1 MNRTILTISAFDSS
15 GADGIAADLKTYQAF
30 RVYGAAAVTAV
41 GAQSTVGLQALHPI
55 PIEIMGQQ
63 IESVATDM
71 PVHGVKLGL
80 LPTAAHVEMV
90 ATLLKALSLEKF
102 LVVDPVLKSESGVE
116 LLDPEAV
123 EALKKNIIPMA
134 YVLTPNLEEAEI
146 LSGVPVKDMNGAKAA
161 AKVIRELGCENVVV
175 TGGHLEG
182 PRAMDLWYDGSH
194 QRIFD
199 GSKIVTRNTLGMGT
213 TFASI
218 VAASL
223 VKGLALGECIEKAK
237 QYIAKATQHPFEI
250 GKGSGPLNHTV
261 PM

>member
-1 MNRTILTISAFDSS
+1 LKGFDQAAKRIKEGRPVVVFPEGSRSRTGEMLPFKS
-15 GADGIAADLKTYQAF
+15 GTFYLA
-30 RVYGAAAVTAV
+30 
-41 GAQSTVGLQALHPI
+41 
-55 PIEIMGQQ
+55 
-63 IESVATDM
+63 
-71 PVHGVKLGL
+71 
-80 LPTAAHVEMV
+80 
-90 ATLLKALSLEKF
+90 
-102 LVVDPVLKSESGVE
+102 
-116 LLDPEAV
+116 
-123 EALKKNIIPMA
+123 
-134 YVLTPNLEEAEI
+134 I